1 MHFTTGPCSLLQ
13 KINFT
18 LTAVIYIEML
28 ADFQE
33 QQRKMFLFS
42 FLKVP
47 VYAVLLHCTFKTPFF
62 HQNAALLSFSHHI
75 KNSALTNA
83 ICSYEPYCYTLYL
96 PVYLITDVFSSMHL
110 SNCPHWFVF
119 YMFCVAFCWDLVALY
134 FSGIPLQNRRARV
147 PTAHCYFK
155 VLVEEGL
162 TSVSVLL

>member
-1 MHFTTGPCSLLQ
+1 
-13 KINFT
+13 
-18 LTAVIYIEML
+18 ML

-33 QQRKMFLFS
+33 QQRKTFLFS

-110 SNCPHWFVF
+110 
-119 YMFCVAFCWDLVALY
+119 
-134 FSGIPLQNRRARV
+134 
-147 PTAHCYFK
+147 
-155 VLVEEGL
+155 
-162 TSVSVLL
+162 